1 MIKKPP
7 SIANDS
13 FKSSKWD
20 EITAGRKFE
29 ESDIPTLVLL
39 VQWHAVVQKCID
51 DLDAFGEVVYENKMG
66 DIKSLPQLSSMK
78 QASAEI
84 RALNKQLGINDEVA
98 PQEKKN
104 NITRLS
110 VIAGNRTKR
119 SARAKNTG

>member
-1 MIKKPP
+1 MFEKPP
-7 SIANDS
+7 SIANDP

-20 EITAGRKFE
+20 EIITGRKFD

-84 RALNKQLGINDEVA
+84 RALNKQLGINDEA
-98 PQEKKN
+98 KPQEKAKGGV
-104 NITRLS
+104 IS
-110 VIAGNRTKR
+110 VISQSRANR

>member
-1 MIKKPP
+1 MLEKPP
-7 SIANDS
+7 SIANDP
-13 FKSSKWD
+13 FKSAKWD
-20 EITAGRKFE
+20 EIITGRKFE

>member
-1 MIKKPP
+1 MLEKPP
-7 SIANDS
+7 SIANDP
-13 FKSSKWD
+13 FKSAKWD
-20 EITAGRKFE
+20 EIITGRKFE
-29 ESDIPTLVLL
+29 KSDIPTLVLL

-98 PQEKKN
+98 PQGKKN

>member
-20 EITAGRKFE
+20 EITAGRKFD

>member
-1 MIKKPP
+1 MLEKPP
-7 SIANDS
+7 SIANDP
-13 FKSSKWD
+13 FKSAKWD
-20 EITAGRKFE
+20 EVTKGRKFD

-110 VIAGNRTKR
+110 VIAGNRSKR

>member
-20 EITAGRKFE
+20 EITAGRKFK

>member
-1 MIKKPP
+1 MLEKPP
-7 SIANDS
+7 SIANDP
-13 FKSSKWD
+13 FKSAKWD
-20 EITAGRKFE
+20 EVTKGRKFD

-84 RALNKQLGINDEVA
+84 RALNKQLGINDEVV
-98 PQEKKN
+98 PQGKKN